1 MNLFSSGF
9 LSSFLKLGSYAR
21 GWMAVI
27 DFTYRRKRLSR
38 LGGSGEVMGWIVE
51 ESDLFW
57 SRSGL
62 LARGGGLA
70 SLRMKFARCESV
82 SFFFSTT

>member
-9 LSSFLKLGSYAR
+9 LSSFLQLESYAR
-21 GWMAVI
+21 GWKAVT
-27 DFTYRRKRLSR
+27 DFTCRRKRLRR
-38 LGGSGEVMGWIVE
+38 LGGSDGGMGWIVE

-62 LARGGGLA
+62 LA
-70 SLRMKFARCESV
+70 LREG
-82 SFFFSTT
+82 